1 MIRTVIR
8 DGRRDQKERA
18 KRIEKLLWKALIQ
31 DGAMV
36 YALYEHELVEHI
48 DYWYDGLVADRNEF
62 VFAVTENSGH
72 TAMVLISKKKDIYVN
87 EAAREKLLE
96 LWGSAYRPNMKVLIP
111 EMAKELANDILAVN
125 GVNIADI

>member
-1 MIRTVIR
+1 VN
-8 DGRRDQKERA
+8 KKA
-18 KRIEKLLWKALIQ
+18 KKIEKLLRKALIQ